1 MLGSYGLLGIFV
13 YGERTA
19 GPTHPQPAP
28 PTSTQPASPAPPMLS
43 SFLFFIEVPV
53 LLCVGGEEKQ
63 PMYGPDHQ
71 EEALC
76 QWFTRVGGGAWNHSS
91 LPTSHNNRDELSS
104 QKPLLLLIKA
114 LYIVCFV
121 FFPVFTPSFDKISML
136 LLYCFSTGVHHHVH
150 ASIIPS
156 GFVCFLFV
164 FFVCF
169 FPPQTF
175 YVKQKSSYFCIFI
188 SCGKAECRLFVSPLK
203 GFTLW
208 VCSVSVHQVM
218 RWEEVRWAAHH
229 SSF

>member
-121 FFPVFTPSFDKISML
+121 FFLFL
-136 LLYCFSTGVHHHVH
+136 LLVLIKYRCCFYIVFQLGF
-150 ASIIPS
+150 IIMFMQVSSPA
-156 GFVCFLFV
+156 VLFV
-164 FFVCF
+164 FWVVFFVF
-169 FPPQTF
+169 FPH
-175 YVKQKSSYFCIFI
+175 
-188 SCGKAECRLFVSPLK
+188 RLFMSNRNPVIFVFLFLVVK
-203 GFTLW
+203 L
-208 VCSVSVHQVM
+208 SVGSLFP
-218 RWEEVRWAAHH
+218 R
-229 SSF
+229 

>member
-1 MLGSYGLLGIFV
+1 MVNAL
-13 YGERTA
+13 
-19 GPTHPQPAP
+19 QAP
-28 PTSTQPASPAPPMLS
+28 PTPSQPHPPPPSQPAPPMLS

-53 LLCVGGEEKQ
+53 LLCVGGEESQ

-121 FFPVFTPSFDKISML
+121 FFLFL
-136 LLYCFSTGVHHHVH
+136 LLVLIKYRCCFYIVFQLGF
-150 ASIIPS
+150 IIMFMQVSSPA
-156 GFVCFLFV
+156 VLFV
-164 FFVCF
+164 FWLFFFVCF

-229 SSF
+229 SSS